1 MGCKSSTESSAALN
15 RPSSRAS
22 RDDSSMDDDSSTPV
36 FGSGVHVG
44 RAGNVDLSGRDLDVL
59 GPHMVNMINEDD
71 LHRTATSLTL
81 SNNRL
86 YALAKE
92 LPLLTKLRELDIDHN
107 RFQRFPE
114 VLVRLPRLWR
124 INASFNPI
132 ESSRGFEVLPRLV
145 SLKSL
150 NVRDCGLKEIPMA
163 IVQCEVLEDLDIGNN
178 PEIKI
183 TGVALHRLSRLKK
196 LGVANCNLSGRTLPN
211 TIKRM
216 KLTSLDISGNDFTFS
231 DPHFFG
237 SNLPRTLVELHLVGM
252 KLTAPPAVV
261 ALLKH
266 LNFLDLAE
274 NPIETLDV
282 LAGRVVKRLPHVSS
296 NGTVATNGTN
306 ALTELPDEE
315 EKDFEEEET
324 ATQVSGGGASNT
336 TSRVSLS
343 KVSKVG
349 IVAHVTQPIPLKRLS
364 LRACGFRMVPKYFH
378 KLDQLEDLDLSENE
392 NLDDPNMTL
401 FSLQS
406 LVSLNITGCPFA
418 EDPSQSRNEWFDIG
432 KLREL
437 RNIQWEV
444 WKSEHNMSPYRTKIP
459 IELCGLRL
467 RTLNE
472 VELRK
477 NLFTGD
483 MIQTVINL
491 LSDGYFKVDLSVDEM
506 VLFGHLAAV
515 KSFAE
520 AERFF
525 FPKTVTESPN
535 VTCPVAPASLG
546 EVHLK
551 IAISRYIFFLA
562 MQAANYDAVII
573 PPLDVMILHY
583 AQLTTNPLNYRIDC
597 EAVCG
602 RILNCNYRTF
612 FAEQKKHQTEA
623 KGVVDASRRI
633 WNLMVR
639 SAQRDLAWLRYDF
652 WDKRLRSSQDASG
665 GRGASANAAP
675 AASGSGGAAAAAA
688 AESVKGP
695 SATTT
700 TSSSMVDNGTAIPKT
715 LPLLVGKTTAEV
727 TQDWQSLLSIDSAG
741 DLAGV
746 LDQAITSHF
755 AEKGT
760 QEFANSIATFFRMN
774 HCFIRH
780 EDSLWKAD
788 LDWNRYV
795 KFLTLYAYRCA
806 VLDENNTYVMEPV
819 ADEEGNLCP
828 PTRTTSVLGKRY
840 DKMIN
845 QSFSSSSKYLPQ
857 PSESPG
863 DVAGIAGASSALVGE
878 DGVSLPQ
885 NRTQSGITRRS
896 SSTILLVKKSSK
908 RLTMVQQLE
917 GNPVPTI
924 GITFMLHAHRTSQL
938 KYYQS
943 LSLFAIEN
951 VDVTWGEA
959 PTDRILRQTQNAW
972 MALYD
977 EAYVSENRDMP
988 FGYTIHDGVLMP
1000 SNDPWLKD
1008 TLSPATAA
1016 AQAPATVTA
1025 AKAKKSEAAKHRYS
1039 YNPSATPGPSVV
1051 RTKSK
1056 KSAAGTARGVTFCSA
1071 DTEFGVF

>member
-1 MGCKSSTESSAALN
+1 MGCKSSVESSTAHTRA
-15 RPSSRAS
+15 SSRPS
-22 RDDSSMDDDSSTPV
+22 RDDSSSDDDANSSTPV

-44 RAGNVDLSGRDLDVL
+44 RAGNVDLSGRELDVL
-59 GPHMVNMINEDD
+59 GPQMVNMINEDD

-81 SNNRL
+81 SNNKL

-92 LPLLTKLRELDIDHN
+92 LPMLANLRELEIDHN

-124 INASFNPI
+124 INASFNPF
-132 ESSRGFEVLPRLV
+132 EGSRSFDVLPRLV

-150 NVRDCGLKEIPMA
+150 TVRDCGLKEIPMA
-163 IVQCEVLEDLDIGNN
+163 VIQCELLEDLDVGNN

-183 TGVALHRLSRLKK
+183 TGVALHRLQRLKK

-216 KLTSLDISGNDFTFS
+216 KLTSLDISGNNFTFN

-237 SNLPRTLVELHLVGM
+237 SNLPRTLVELHLAGM

-306 ALTELPDEE
+306 AMTEAPAEE
-315 EKDFEEEET
+315 EEEEEQDFEEEET
-324 ATQVSGGGASNT
+324 ATQVSGGGASNA

-343 KVSKVG
+343 KVSKAG
-349 IVAHVTQPIPLKRLS
+349 IVTHVTQPIPLKKLS

-406 LVSLNITGCPFA
+406 LVTLNIVGCPFA

-432 KLREL
+432 KLRDL

-472 VELRK
+472 VQLRK

-483 MIQTVINL
+483 IIQTVINL

-506 VLFGHLAAV
+506 ILYSHLAAI
-515 KSFAE
+515 KSFAA

-525 FPKTVTESPN
+525 FPKAVTESPK
-535 VTCPVAPASLG
+535 VKCDIAAEAVGDA
-546 EVHLK
+546 HLK

-573 PPLDVMILHY
+573 PPLDVMIIHY
-583 AQLTTNPLNYRIDC
+583 AQLTVSPLNYRIDC

-612 FAEQKKHQTEA
+612 FAEQKKHQAEA
-623 KGVVDASRRI
+623 KSVVDASRRI

-652 WDKRLRSSQDASG
+652 WDKRLRSGQEAG
-665 GRGASANAAP
+665 
-675 AASGSGGAAAAAA
+675 AAAAA
-688 AESVKGP
+688 AESPKG
-695 SATTT
+695 ATPAAAA
-700 TSSSMVDNGTAIPKT
+700 SSSIADDSTAIPKS
-715 LPLLVGKTTAEV
+715 LPLLVGKNAAEV
-727 TQDWQSLLSIDSAG
+727 MQDWQSLLAIDSAG

-755 AEKGT
+755 SEKGVS
-760 QEFANSIATFFRMN
+760 EFANSIASFYRMN
-774 HCFIRH
+774 RCFIRH
-780 EDSLWKAD
+780 EDSLSKAD

-795 KFLTLYAYRCA
+795 KFLTLYAFRCA
-806 VLDENNTYVMEPV
+806 VLDENNNTFVMEPI
-819 ADEEGNLCP
+819 ADEEGNLCALS
-828 PTRTTSVLGKRY
+828 RTTSVLGKHY
-840 DKMIN
+840 DKMLS
-845 QSFSSSSKYLPQ
+845 QSFSSTSKYLPQ
-857 PSESPG
+857 PNETLSNGANGAPAAGEEGSACSP
-863 DVAGIAGASSALVGE
+863 
-878 DGVSLPQ
+878 Q
-885 NRTQSGITRRS
+885 TRTQSVLARRS
-896 SSTILLVKKSSK
+896 PSTLLQMRKSNK
-908 RLTMVQQLE
+908 QLTTVQQME

-924 GITFMLHAHRTSQL
+924 GIAFMLHAHRTSQL
-938 KYYQS
+938 KYYQA
-943 LSLFAIEN
+943 LSLFAVEN
-951 VDVTWGEA
+951 VDVTWESTT
-959 PTDRILRQTQNAW
+959 TDRILKQTWNAW

-977 EAYVSENRDMP
+977 EAYISENQDMP
-988 FGYTIHDGVLMP
+988 FGYTIHHGVLMP
-1000 SNDPWLKD
+1000 SNDPWLSD
-1008 TLSPATAA
+1008 EASSVDAA
-1016 AQAPATVTA
+1016 ANAPATVA
-1025 AKAKKSEAAKHRYS
+1025 AANAGKKAEAAKHHYS
-1039 YNPSATPGPSVV
+1039 YNATAKAGPSVM

-1056 KSAAGTARGVTFCSA
+1056 KPRADVGRGVTFCSA

>member
-1 MGCKSSTESSAALN
+1 
-15 RPSSRAS
+15 
-22 RDDSSMDDDSSTPV
+22 MDDDANSTPV

-44 RAGNVDLSGRDLDVL
+44 RAGNVDLSGRELDVL
-59 GPHMVNMINEDD
+59 GPHMVQMINEDD

-81 SNNRL
+81 SNNKL

-92 LPLLTKLRELDIDHN
+92 LPLLTNLRELDIDHN

-132 ESSRGFEVLPRLV
+132 ESARGFDVLPRLV

-163 IVQCEVLEDLDIGNN
+163 VLQCEVLEELDVGNN

-183 TGVALHRLSRLKK
+183 TGVALHRLARLKK

-216 KLTSLDISGNDFTFS
+216 KLTSLDISGNNFTFN

-252 KLTAPPAVV
+252 KLTAPPAVI

-274 NPIETLDV
+274 NPIESLDV

-306 ALTELPDEE
+306 AHTELPEEDEDDGEE
-315 EKDFEEEET
+315 EDT
-324 ATQVSGGGASNT
+324 ASQVSGGGASNA

-343 KVSKVG
+343 KVSKAG

-378 KLDQLEDLDLSENE
+378 KLDHLEDLDLSENE

-406 LVSLNITGCPFA
+406 LVSLNIIGCPFA

-432 KLREL
+432 KLRDL

-444 WKSEHNMSPYRTKIP
+444 WKSDHNMSPYRTKIP

-472 VELRK
+472 VQLRK
-477 NLFTGD
+477 NLFTGE

-506 VLFGHLAAV
+506 VLFSHLAAV
-515 KSFAE
+515 KAFAD

-525 FPKTVTESPN
+525 FPTAVTEVPT
-535 VTCPVAPASLG
+535 VKCDVAAKALG

-573 PPLDVMILHY
+573 PPLDVMIIHY
-583 AQLTTNPLNYRIDC
+583 AQLTVNPLNYRIDC

-612 FAEQKKHQTEA
+612 FAEQKKHQAEA
-623 KGVVDASRRI
+623 KSVVDASRRI

-652 WDKRLRSSQDASG
+652 WDKRLRSAQD
-665 GRGASANAAP
+665 
-675 AASGSGGAAAAAA
+675 GAAAAAA
-688 AESVKGP
+688 AAGSPAKGAAAAATSNGG
-695 SATTT
+695 SA
-700 TSSSMVDNGTAIPKT
+700 DEATAIPKT
-715 LPLLVGKTTAEV
+715 LPLLLGKTAAEAA
-727 TQDWQSLLSIDSAG
+727 QDWQNLVAIDSAA

-755 AEKGT
+755 AEKGIA
-760 QEFANSIATFFRMN
+760 EFAASIGTFFRMSN
-774 HCFIRH
+774 CFIQH
-780 EDSLWKAD
+780 ENSLWKAD
-788 LDWNRYV
+788 LDWTRYV

-806 VLDENNTYVMEPV
+806 VLEENNAYVMEPI

-828 PTRTTSVLGKRY
+828 PTRTTSVLGKHY
-840 DKMIN
+840 DKMMSH
-845 QSFSSSSKYLPQ
+845 SFSDPNKYLPQ

-863 DVAGIAGASSALVGE
+863 KDGAQAGEEMPSV
-878 DGVSLPQ
+878 PQ
-885 NRTQSGITRRS
+885 TRTQSGVTRRS
-896 SSTILLVKKSSK
+896 QSTLLQARKSNR
-908 RLTMVQQLE
+908 RLIAVQQLE
-917 GNPVPTI
+917 ANPVPTI
-924 GITFMLHAHRTSQL
+924 GITFMLHAHRTSHL

-943 LSLFAIEN
+943 LSLFAIED
-951 VDVTWGEA
+951 VDVTWDSES
-959 PTDRILRQTQNAW
+959 TRVLKQTQNAW

-977 EAYVSENRDMP
+977 EAYVSENKDLP
-988 FGYTIHDGVLMP
+988 FGYVIRDGVLMP
-1000 SNDPWLKD
+1000 STDPAP
-1008 TLSPATAA
+1008 PATSTPAAEAARAPAIVAA
-1016 AQAPATVTA
+1016 ARSQRKT
-1025 AKAKKSEAAKHRYS
+1025 EAAKHRYS
-1039 YNPSATPGPSVV
+1039 YNPTAAPGPSLV
-1051 RTKSK
+1051 RSKSK
-1056 KSAAGTARGVTFCSA
+1056 KGGGGDVGRGVVFCSA